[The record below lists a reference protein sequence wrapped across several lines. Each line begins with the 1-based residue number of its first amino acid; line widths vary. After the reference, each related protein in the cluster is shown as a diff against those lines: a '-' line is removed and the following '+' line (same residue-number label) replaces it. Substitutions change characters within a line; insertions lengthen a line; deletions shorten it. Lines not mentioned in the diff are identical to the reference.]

1 MRAIRLLLSAIA
13 CGAWIAAPAQ
23 TILPERQ
30 TTNIPV
36 KTVTNTI
43 DKRLLD
49 TMPQQ
54 QVMVSTK
61 EVKNITSN
69 TAQCTYTVSFN
80 GLTMGIDIKAA
91 NGGVCVNKAPGPT
104 IANMKFATSKACA
117 TLPVGCADMTG
128 LPANTKLYVR
138 AFYTI
143 TEGKITGTFY
153 GNELSFTTLAPPP
166 VKQ

>member
-1 MRAIRLLLSAIA
+1 MRTFRLLLSMLA
-13 CGAWIAAPAQ
+13 CGSFIAAAAQ
-23 TILPERQ
+23 TILPERP
-30 TTNIPV
+30 TTTVPV
-36 KTVTNTI
+36 KTVTGTI

-49 TMPQQ
+49 TMTQ

-61 EVKNITSN
+61 EVRSITYNS
-69 TAQCTYTVSFN
+69 AQCTYTVSFN

-91 NGGVCVNKAPGPT
+91 NGGVCVSKAPGPT

-117 TLPVGCADMTG
+117 TSPVGCADMTG
-128 LPANTKLYVR
+128 LSANTKFYVR

-153 GNELSFTTLAPPP
+153 GNELSFTTLPPP
-166 VKQ
+166 ATKQ